1 MASQSYPTV
10 NGDACSWA
18 DISVDATL
26 NGSQNLNLVDVQSV
40 KWKRDVEVGEKRGTS
55 GGRVTAT
62 TAGSLKQE
70 ASFVLYRAG
79 LIDLITALAAVAPR
93 RANQAIVSAVRFT
106 VVVQHTPIGDTRV
119 YTTRLKGC
127 RYLGDSDDMKESS
140 DADVLEVTLNPIEI
154 VNVLADGTE
163 VVLR

>member
-1 MASQSYPTV
+1 MPSQAYATV

-18 DISVDATL
+18 DISVDMAL
-26 NGSQNLNLVDVQSV
+26 NGAQNVNLADAQSV

-55 GGRVTAT
+55 GGRVTAQ

-70 ASFVLYRAG
+70 ASIVLYRSG
-79 LIDLITALAAVAPR
+79 IIDLITALAAVAPKR
-93 RANQAIVSAVRFT
+93 GNQAIISAVRFT
-106 VVVQHTPIGDTRV
+106 LVIQHTPLGDTRV

-127 RYLGDSDDMKESS
+127 RYLGDADDMKEGT
-140 DADVLEVTLNPIEI
+140 DADVLELTLNPIEI

>member
-1 MASQSYPTV
+1 MPSTSLPTV

-18 DISVDATL
+18 DISVDLTIL
-26 NGSQNLNLVDVQSV
+26 GGQNLSLTDVQSI

-70 ASFVLYRAG
+70 SSAVLYRSG
-79 LIDLITALAAVAPR
+79 VIDLITALAAVAPR
-93 RANQAIVSAVRFT
+93 RGNQAIISAVRFT
-106 VVVQHTPIGDTRV
+106 IVIQHTPLGDTRV

-127 RYLGDSDDMKESS
+127 RFLGDADDMKEGS
-140 DADVLEVTLNPIEI
+140 DADVLELTLNAIEI